1 MVGLTFALRAAR
13 EGHDVTVIER
23 DSVPG
28 GLASCFRP
36 FSDGD
41 QLERFYHHIFRTDT
55 NMIALIDELG
65 LSSKLS
71 WRSPSTACL
80 YTGRLHRLDSA
91 LSLLRFA
98 PLALHDRLRLAIAL
112 AILKLAKDGT
122 VFERMLAAPWLRAV
136 AGGTA
141 YRVVFE
147 PLFRA
152 KFGRHAENVSL
163 AWFWARIHDRTSEL
177 GYLEGGFS
185 QMYERLAERV
195 IAAGGTIHYDTAVA
209 SIDTSPETGDVAL
222 RFAGSAT
229 WNTFDRAVVTLPSA
243 AFAALAP
250 AATSWSRNAARRP
263 DALGARCIVL
273 ALDRKLSK
281 HYWINACDP
290 NFPFMVVVEQTN
302 FVSPENYGGRHLVY
316 LGNYGESFEGAALTE
331 RLDSIAESLRTIN
344 PAFSRDWI
352 LDAWEFRAS
361 GAQPVVTTSYRDTLP
376 PFATAIPGAFLA
388 NLEQVYPHDRG
399 QNYAIDIAARA
410 YDACLESD
418 IASTSFRRS
427 A

>member
-1 MVGLTFALRAAR
+1 MVGLTFALRAIR

-23 DSVPG
+23 DAVPG
-28 GLASCFRP
+28 GLASSFRP

-41 QLERFYHHIFRTDT
+41 RLERFYHHIFRTDT
-55 NMIALIDELG
+55 NMIALIEELG
-65 LSSKLS
+65 LSAKLS

-80 YTGRLHRLDSA
+80 FEGRFHRLDSA

-98 PLALHDRLRLAIAL
+98 PLALHDRLRLAAAL
-112 AILKLAKDGT
+112 SILKLAKDGT

-141 YRVVFE
+141 YSVVFE

-152 KFGRHAENVSL
+152 KFGRYAESVSL

-185 QMYERLAERV
+185 QIYERLAERV
-195 IAAGGTIHYDTAVA
+195 RTAGGTIHYDTAVA
-209 SIDTSPETGDVAL
+209 SIDTSPETGEVAI

-243 AFAALAP
+243 AFAALSP
-250 AATSWSRNAARRP
+250 AASNWNRNAAPRP

-273 ALDRKLSK
+273 ALDRQLSK
-281 HYWINACDP
+281 HYWINACDA

-316 LGNYGESFEGAALTE
+316 LGNYGESFEGTALTE
-331 RLDSIAESLRTIN
+331 RLESIADSLRAIN
-344 PAFSRDWI
+344 PGFSREWV

-361 GAQPVVTTSYRDTLP
+361 GAQPVVTTTYRDTLP
-376 PFATAIPGAFLA
+376 PFQTDVAGVFLA

-399 QNYAIDIAARA
+399 QNYAIEIASRA
-410 YDACLESD
+410 FDAFLESD
-418 IASTSFRRS
+418 VETRPFRRS

>member
-1 MVGLTFALRAAR
+1 MVGLTFALRAVR

-28 GLASCFRP
+28 GLASSFRP

-41 QLERFYHHIFRTDT
+41 RLERFYHHIFRTDT
-55 NMIALIDELG
+55 KMIALIEELG
-65 LSSKLS
+65 LSAKLS

-80 YTGRLHRLDSA
+80 FEGRFHRLDSA

-98 PLALHDRLRLAIAL
+98 PLALHDRLRLAAAV
-112 AILKLAKDGT
+112 AILKFAKDGT
-122 VFERMLAAPWLRAV
+122 VFERILAAPWLRAV
-136 AGGTA
+136 AGRTA

-152 KFGRHAENVSL
+152 KFGRYAESVSL

-185 QMYERLAERV
+185 QIYERLAERV
-195 IAAGGTIHYDTAVA
+195 RTAGGTIHYDTAVA
-209 SIDTSPETGDVAL
+209 SIDTSPETGEVAI

-243 AFAALAP
+243 ALAALSP
-250 AATSWSRNAARRP
+250 AASNWNRNAAPRP
-263 DALGARCIVL
+263 DTLGARCIVL
-273 ALDRKLSK
+273 ALRSQLSR
-281 HYWINACDP
+281 HYRIEASDP
-290 NFPFMVVVEQTN
+290 NVPYTVVEQTN
-302 FVSPENYGGRHLVY
+302 LVSPEHYGGRHLVY
-316 LGNYGESFEGAALTE
+316 LGNYGESFEGTALTE
-331 RLDSIAESLRTIN
+331 RLDSIAESLRAIN
-344 PAFSRDWI
+344 PAFSREWI

-361 GAQPVVTTSYRDTLP
+361 GAQPIVTANYSDTFP
-376 PFATAIPGAFLA
+376 PFETDVPGVFLA
-388 NLEQVYPHDRG
+388 NSEQVYPHDRS
-399 QNYAIDIAARA
+399 QNYAIEIASRA
-410 YDACLESD
+410 YDASLESD
-418 IASTSFRRS
+418 VETRPFRRS

>member
-1 MVGLTFALRAAR
+1 MVGLTFALRAIR

-23 DSVPG
+23 DAVPG
-28 GLASCFRP
+28 GLASSFRP

-41 QLERFYHHIFRTDT
+41 RLERFYHHIFRTDT
-55 NMIALIDELG
+55 NMIALIEELG
-65 LSSKLS
+65 LSAKLS

-80 YTGRLHRLDSA
+80 FEGRFHRLDSA

-98 PLALHDRLRLAIAL
+98 PLALHDRLRLAAAL
-112 AILKLAKDGT
+112 SILKLAKDGT

-141 YRVVFE
+141 YSVVFE

-152 KFGRHAENVSL
+152 KFGRYAESVSL

-185 QMYERLAERV
+185 QIYERLAERV
-195 IAAGGTIHYDTAVA
+195 RTAGGTIHYDTAVA
-209 SIDTSPETGDVAL
+209 SIDTSPETGEVAI

-243 AFAALAP
+243 AFAALSP
-250 AATSWSRNAARRP
+250 AASNWNRNAAPRP

-273 ALDRKLSK
+273 ALDRQLSK
-281 HYWINACDP
+281 HYWINACDA

-316 LGNYGESFEGAALTE
+316 LGNYGESFEGTALTE
-331 RLDSIAESLRTIN
+331 RLESIAESLRAIN
-344 PAFSRDWI
+344 PGFSREWV

-361 GAQPVVTTSYRDTLP
+361 GAQPVVTTTYRDTLP
-376 PFATAIPGAFLA
+376 PFQTDVAGVFLA

-399 QNYAIDIAARA
+399 QNYAIEIASRA
-410 YDACLESD
+410 FDACLESD
-418 IASTSFRRS
+418 VETRPFRRS